1 MFTWETKAQLMAV
14 QRDELGPAQIVDYIE
29 ANYHR
34 AISPHDVATAL
45 NYSLS
50 YLTHRTRKL
59 MGYSL
64 GDLILHRRLAA
75 ARQLLIETS
84 LSVSRVALRV
94 GFTDVAYFSRRF
106 SHEVGLSPTQWRRAH
121 RAVAPAV
128 CHACGRALPSI
139 ASADEEGAEFTGAAS

>member
-1 MFTWETKAQLMAV
+1 MGNNTALMAV
-14 QRDELGPAQIVDYIE
+14 PRDELSPSQILGYIE

-50 YLTHRTRKL
+50 YVTHRTRKL

-64 GDLILHRRLAA
+64 GDLILQRRLAA

-84 LSVSRVALRV
+84 LSVARVALRV

-106 SHEVGLSPTQWRRAH
+106 SREVGVSPTQWRRAH
-121 RAVAPAV
+121 RAHVPAI
-128 CHACGRALPSI
+128 CHACGRALPSV
-139 ASADEEGAEFTGAAS
+139 ASAEQESAEFTGAAS